1 MLPRQPPVIEAA
13 KAISVSVGKRMT
25 KRSVILPVSLCLL
38 DIVLTLCGQ
47 SSAYW
52 DGEFRDVTE
61 ASPAFAAC
69 LTIHPVVFVVAG
81 LVWIAVFTSLVTT
94 LPALLGRVVATTFS
108 IGHAVGALAW
118 LIRIVREH
126 VGGMEHASEKSPSP
140 LVYFAFVLLIVL
152 IAFFYSPLGSKPRNS
167 P

>member
-1 MLPRQPPVIEAA
+1 MLPRQQLVTEAA
-13 KAISVSVGKRMT
+13 KAIPISKRMT
-25 KRSVILPVSLCLL
+25 KRSVIVPVSLCLL

-61 ASPAFAAC
+61 ASPAFATYLA
-69 LTIHPVVFVVAG
+69 IHPVVFVVAG
-81 LVWIAVFTSLVTT
+81 LMWIAVFTILVTT
-94 LPALLGRVVATTFS
+94 LPASPGRFVATAFS

-118 LIRIVREH
+118 LVRIFREL
-126 VGGMEHASEKSPSP
+126 VGGMEHGSEKSPSP
-140 LVYFAFVLLIVL
+140 LIYFAFVLLIVL
-152 IAFFYSPLGSKPRNS
+152 IAFFYSLLGSKPRNS

>member
-1 MLPRQPPVIEAA
+1 MLPRQHPVIEAA

-38 DIVLTLCGQ
+38 DIVLTLYGQ

-61 ASPAFAAC
+61 ASPVFAAY
-69 LTIHPVVFVVAG
+69 LAIHPVVFVVAG
-81 LVWIAVFTSLVTT
+81 LVWIAVFTTLVAT
-94 LPALLGRVVATTFS
+94 LPATLGSVVATAVS
-108 IGHAVGALAW
+108 MGHAVGSLAW
-118 LIRIVREH
+118 LIRIVRELA
-126 VGGMEHASEKSPSP
+126 GGMEHASEKSPSP
-140 LVYFAFVLLIVL
+140 VVYFAFVVLIVL
-152 IAFFYSPLGSKPRNS
+152 IAFMYSPLGSKPRNS